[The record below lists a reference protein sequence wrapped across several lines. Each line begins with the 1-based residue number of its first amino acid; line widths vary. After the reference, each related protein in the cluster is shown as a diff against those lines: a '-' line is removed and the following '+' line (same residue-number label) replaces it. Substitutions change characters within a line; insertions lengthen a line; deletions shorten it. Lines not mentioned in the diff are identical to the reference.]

1 MTLKHHKKVLIILM
15 VCGWQTRTCN
25 SFDLSSMHWQ
35 KIAETIKKKGC
46 WKGNVPLF
54 FVLFQAINQ
63 LSFTFSR
70 CFYPKRLTN
79 DDNRSTQ
86 NIYIYIYIYINT
98 HWPLY

>member
-1 MTLKHHKKVLIILM
+1 MTLKHHRKALIILM

-25 SFDLSSMHWQ
+25 SSDLSSIHWQ
-35 KIAETIKKKGC
+35 KIAETIKKGS

-79 DDNRSTQ
+79 DDNRSSQ
-86 NIYIYIYIYINT
+86 NIYIYINT